1 MRICT
6 SCGKEKPLNN
16 YHKSQNVHH
25 ALYMPICKDCVVR
38 NYKDTLKSLDGNEA
52 AAVWATLS
60 EIGFPFFNEVWVA
73 TNSVLEEAKTKPGA
87 KKLGITVYLSFFADY
102 VDKTDMKD
110 YAFWQSDTMLDELK
124 PPEEKKAEFYKD
136 RAELIIDWGDYEKDP
151 DEAYA
156 FLEYTFSGY
165 TQTLEDM
172 TQGQINRYRDLCR
185 AEWRKRKAEEIGDS
199 KESKD
204 IQTEIINLMKLLKID
219 NFQEDNTRDE
229 IHKFIEFKCWEIE
242 NTKPA
247 ECEYLEKYRNYCG
260 SQGLL
265 DSLMRPLR
273 NLIAGTTEYPNITKG
288 KGK

>member
-247 ECEYLEKYRNYCG
+247 ECEDLEKYRNYCG

-273 NLIAGTTEYPNITKG
+273 NLIAGTREYPNITKG